1 MPGRRGVP
9 DGIAVPPPATPRRR
23 LAGGFRGWRN
33 RLVARPGFQSWASR
47 FFLTRG
53 KARAE
58 GAALFDL
65 VSGFVYSQVLWTV
78 VELDLLPGMLDTPAE
93 TDTIARRHGV
103 APERMRA
110 LLQAATALGLLT
122 RLRDDTYI
130 ASQRGAALLGV
141 PGLSEMI
148 RHHAVFYR
156 DMADP
161 LALLRD
167 EADTGLS
174 AFWPYVFGA
183 AGAVDPEVT
192 ARYSALM
199 EESQALVAEETL
211 RHLPLSD
218 IGHLMDVGG
227 GTGAFLRA
235 VAAAYPA
242 MRLTLFDLPV
252 VAGVARGRFADEGL
266 ATGEGARIAI
276 VPGSFRD
283 DPLPRGADAISL
295 VRVLYDHADGTVAAL
310 LAKAFDAL
318 PPGGRIIISEPMT
331 GGARPHAPGDAYF
344 AFYCMAMRTG
354 RARSAAEIAALLR
367 DAGFSDIATP
377 ATHRAFV
384 TGLVTARR
392 PA

>member
-1 MPGRRGVP
+1 
-9 DGIAVPPPATPRRR
+9 
-23 LAGGFRGWRN
+23 
-33 RLVARPGFQSWASR
+33 
-47 FFLTRG
+47 
-53 KARAE
+53 
-58 GAALFDL
+58 
-65 VSGFVYSQVLWTV
+65 
-78 VELDLLPGMLDTPAE
+78 
-93 TDTIARRHGV
+93 
-103 APERMRA
+103 
-110 LLQAATALGLLT
+110 
-122 RLRDDTYI
+122 
-130 ASQRGAALLGV
+130 
-141 PGLSEMI
+141 
-148 RHHAVFYR
+148 
-156 DMADP
+156 MADP